1 MRVKMMFT
9 ALTLVTAALA
19 GAGFAE
25 EAKAGAVAAPA
36 KEVEA
41 EKASAE
47 EAKTTGRFDVDVH
60 GRLQWLGV
68 AQSVKDD
75 FRNDERLFLFMKQA
89 RVRLEGRYDETTFDV
104 QWAYGGEEAVTSNV
118 SLSLL
123 DFSFDTPLPLGTRLR
138 VGQFRV
144 PYGRE
149 RMTDAGSL
157 SFADRSIQ
165 SLGFGWNRDVG
176 LALHAERGPLTA
188 VGGIFTGGGRDV
200 PQRYLPETIGSPM
213 FVARVGYNRGMDQD
227 AFQLRAR
234 DDRPRKKAFAI
245 YGNALYLKDSLI
257 GHSTVLNVRASDK
270 SLLINQNWNP
280 FIARTPH
287 KQGEVWQAGG
297 DVAVSTPV
305 GPWMLSGEAEANYG
319 SFSNEYGS
327 LNIKGGRVEFG
338 ASRGPVDLHFRYAV
352 LYPDTRMANTFTPTG
367 GTPQNVPFIT
377 SDAPFREFTPS
388 ITYRY
393 RSNVTVVADLR
404 FLRDMLLVTENRL
417 GTYVA
422 SEQPDQV
429 TIIRPDTGFARG
441 NVIDARL
448 MLQFTF

>member
-1 MRVKMMFT
+1 MRVKTMFM
-9 ALTLVTAALA
+9 ALTLVTAGLA
-19 GAGFAE
+19 EAGFAE
-25 EAKAGAVAAPA
+25 EAKAGV
-36 KEVEA
+36 
-41 EKASAE
+41 ASAE
-47 EAKTTGRFDVDVH
+47 EVQAEAASDEEAKTVGRFDVDVH

-68 AQSVKDD
+68 AQSVEDD

-89 RVRLEGRYDETTFDV
+89 RVRLEGHYDETTFDV
-104 QWAYGGEEAVTSNV
+104 QWAYGGEEVVTSNV

-123 DFSFDTPLPLGTRLR
+123 DFSFDTPMPLGTRLK

-149 RMTDAGSL
+149 RMTDSGTL

-176 LALHAERGPLTA
+176 VALHGARGPFTGVA
-188 VGGIFTGGGRDV
+188 GIFTGGGRDV

-213 FVARVGYNRGMDQD
+213 FVARAGYNRGMDQD
-227 AFQLRAR
+227 VFQLRSR
-234 DDRPRKKAFAI
+234 DERPRKKAFAI
-245 YGNALYLKDSLI
+245 YANGLYLKDTLI

-287 KQGEVWQAGG
+287 KQGAVWQAGG
-297 DVAVSTPV
+297 DVAATAPI
-305 GPWMLSGEAEANYG
+305 GPWMVTGEAEANYG
-319 SFSNEYGS
+319 AFSNEYGR
-327 LNIKGGRVEFG
+327 LNIKGGRVQVG
-338 ASRGPVDLHFRYAV
+338 ASRGPVDLNFRYAV
-352 LYPDTRMANTFTPTG
+352 LYPDARMANTFTPTG
-367 GTPQNVPFIT
+367 GTPQNVRFIT

-404 FLRDMLLVTENRL
+404 FLRDMLLVMENRL

-429 TIIRPDTGFARG
+429 TVIRPDTGFARG